1 VIARSDPIYPVQKD
15 RKVLSRSNMANDKV
29 FAVLVGRAFLK
40 EIEAGHRD
48 NAIAFGR
55 AFLLSL
61 GMRGPEESKVSRL
74 LNGKV
79 HAQHLAMA
87 EN

>member
-1 VIARSDPIYPVQKD
+1 
-15 RKVLSRSNMANDKV
+15 MANDKD

-40 EIEAGHRD
+40 EIQVGHRD

-61 GMRGPEESKVSRL
+61 GMRGPEETHNGRL
-74 LNGKV
+74 LNDKA
-79 HAQHLAMA
+79 HENRMATA